1 MFCTAR
7 RGSLISLVL
16 MLCSRFCVRT
26 SWLRCW
32 NCTAGCSTAF
42 TFMMMD
48 TKPTSALASRLRP
61 NGRPR
66 LASSSPSAPP
76 RRLLHFFAFLL
87 AMASFHSRDS
97 RVVAPLLWDLP
108 RAARGT
114 QCFDLCRY
122 KPTHVCSTIRLG
134 IDEMKLTSLVDKE
147 SRKRSSTLREKKK
160 KRTTGKGCTG
170 SVALSSLKSMGT
182 PTPTWARVGRRWL
195 DVGRQVTRVVTTT
208 TSRFASASR
217 TPPGPAAAAVREAS
231 RRRGYLSTGCAL
243 AAATDSPHHHHE
255 KSFES
260 LGLSGSILEALNEIG
275 EHPPLPLLSLS
286 LCSV

>member
-48 TKPTSALASRLRP
+48 AKPTSALASRLRP

-114 QCFDLCRY
+114 QFFDLCRY
-122 KPTHVCSTIRLG
+122 KSTHVCSTIRLG

-160 KRTTGKGCTG
+160 KDNWEGVHWI
-170 SVALSSLKSMGT
+170 SGT
-182 PTPTWARVGRRWL
+182 VQSEEHGDADA
-195 DVGRQVTRVVTTT
+195 DVGAGGKAVVGCRKASHEGRHDHHLEVCLRQQN
-208 TSRFASASR
+208 TSW
-217 TPPGPAAAAVREAS
+217 T
-231 RRRGYLSTGCAL
+231 RRRGG
-243 AAATDSPHHHHE
+243 E
-255 KSFES
+255 G
-260 LGLSGSILEALNEIG
+260 GLSSSGVLEHRLRPRSSNRFPAPSSRKKLRVPRPQRV
-275 EHPPLPLLSLS
+275 HPGGPQRDR
-286 LCSV
+286 